1 MSYTQDLVNGYAAAH
16 KRLMGETPKTRKY
29 NPAVDPPPPPPV
41 KIPPLRTYQPPAKFD
56 LSTLNSLS
64 KRLSLSALL
73 KWVSHHER
81 ITITELQGG
90 YRNKRIV
97 EVRQIFAYL
106 ARQYGS
112 REWPVIARYLN
123 RDRTT
128 VYYAWIKLG
137 KERKTNPFME
147 EALRYYEEILESF
160 GFSPSMMD
168 CMDNYKNNLGLLPSK
183 F

>member
-16 KRLMGETPKTRKY
+16 KRLMGETPKTKKY
-29 NPAVDPPPPPPV
+29 NPAVDAPPPAPV
-41 KIPPLRTYQPPAKFD
+41 KLPPLRTYQPPSKFD

-64 KRLSLSALL
+64 KNLSLSALL

-81 ITITELQGG
+81 ITITELRGG
-90 YRNKRIV
+90 YRCKRIV
-97 EVRQIFAYL
+97 EVRQLFAYL

-112 REWPVIARYLN
+112 GDWSVIAKYLN
-123 RDRTT
+123 RDRST

-137 KERKTNPFME
+137 IERRKDPFLE
-147 EALRYYEEILESF
+147 ESLRYYEEIIESL
-160 GFSPSMMD
+160 GFSPSMLNSVD
-168 CMDNYKNNLGLLPSK
+168 YDKDNSRLLPSK